1 MINRSAILLCS
12 LFAVA
17 LQSCHLNTQ
26 PAITSNQPAT
36 ATSTVVKSPID
47 KREYR
52 YVMLDNGLKV
62 LLISDPQAD
71 KSAAAMDVSAGAF
84 HAPRDRAGLLHFL
97 EHMLF
102 LGTEKYPDAGEYNEY
117 LKKNGGGSNAYT
129 AEEDTNYFFD
139 VKNEAFDGALDRFA
153 QFFIAPTLDPQFVER
168 EKNAVDSEYSLK
180 IKDENRRIREVN
192 RQTINPAH
200 PYSLFSVGN
209 LATLADRE
217 NSKVYNELLKVY
229 QQHYSANRMA
239 LVVLSNISLD
249 ELEKS
254 VNNKF
259 AAIKNNGAAKP
270 QINVPFLSE
279 NELATQVNI
288 VPLRDIRTVDLT
300 FPITDTQ
307 QFIDKKPMQ
316 LISALL
322 GSQAKH
328 SLYAQLKEQGL
339 IESLSTYTENTD
351 AMDVFN
357 ISIEL
362 TENGLTQIN
371 SVIEEVFAYLD
382 LIKQHGVTQSYY
394 DELKKIA
401 DLDFTFQE
409 ASGPTTTV
417 YTLAPVLQHT
427 APADLLNI
435 DYQYRQFDPT
445 LIKQYLAELNPNN
458 MQMTIVAQGLYT
470 DKTEPLY
477 DVSYSVQ
484 KIAESQ
490 LQQWR
495 QAKAQAGQT
504 LPELNPFIAQDITLK
519 PAVEQNTPSLIID
532 NVGLTVWHY
541 QDTSFAQP
549 KADVYV
555 RIASPLA
562 GDTAKHR
569 AMLTLAN
576 RLIDDSLKSYGYN
589 ARRAGL
595 DYRLSDSDRG
605 LRFTVMGYNDK
616 QPRLI
621 DAISTTING
630 FDVSQ
635 AQFDQQKT
643 SLLRD
648 WQNAALARP
657 ISQVFAKRNRSFG
670 SDPYSDKQKTDALQ
684 SVTLSELTNYL
695 QTFLAKVN
703 LQVLVHGNVTAA
715 EAQGL
720 SAKLHTAFLNYDNAI
735 AAVKPVVRSLAKG
748 ETTVVEMDINNQ
760 DSAIVMTYPSEP
772 SMLGLRD
779 TRMLAQILSAAFFN
793 DIRTTQQ
800 LGYVAAAFANE
811 IRDVPTLNFYI
822 QSSKVGPVELQ
833 RRVASFIDSQ
843 YQALQAM
850 TAEEFAEHKAGL
862 LSDINSK
869 DKNLPERS
877 ARLWGE
883 LDDGLTEFD
892 KREQLTLAINAMSK
906 EQLQNAYSHLLIGPD
921 SRRLISRNFGL
932 AHRDSDY
939 QQALQDQT
947 VCRAE
952 QCW

>member
-435 DYQYRQFDPT
+435 DYQYRQF
-445 LIKQYLAELNPNN
+445 
-458 MQMTIVAQGLYT
+458 
-470 DKTEPLY
+470 
-477 DVSYSVQ
+477 
-484 KIAESQ
+484 
-490 LQQWR
+490 
-495 QAKAQAGQT
+495 
-504 LPELNPFIAQDITLK
+504 
-519 PAVEQNTPSLIID
+519 
-532 NVGLTVWHY
+532 
-541 QDTSFAQP
+541 
-549 KADVYV
+549 
-555 RIASPLA
+555 
-562 GDTAKHR
+562 
-569 AMLTLAN
+569 
-576 RLIDDSLKSYGYN
+576 
-589 ARRAGL
+589 
-595 DYRLSDSDRG
+595 
-605 LRFTVMGYNDK
+605 
-616 QPRLI
+616 
-621 DAISTTING
+621 
-630 FDVSQ
+630 
-635 AQFDQQKT
+635 
-643 SLLRD
+643 
-648 WQNAALARP
+648 
-657 ISQVFAKRNRSFG
+657 
-670 SDPYSDKQKTDALQ
+670 
-684 SVTLSELTNYL
+684 
-695 QTFLAKVN
+695 
-703 LQVLVHGNVTAA
+703 
-715 EAQGL
+715 
-720 SAKLHTAFLNYDNAI
+720 
-735 AAVKPVVRSLAKG
+735 
-748 ETTVVEMDINNQ
+748 
-760 DSAIVMTYPSEP
+760 
-772 SMLGLRD
+772 
-779 TRMLAQILSAAFFN
+779 
-793 DIRTTQQ
+793 
-800 LGYVAAAFANE
+800 
-811 IRDVPTLNFYI
+811 
-822 QSSKVGPVELQ
+822 
-833 RRVASFIDSQ
+833 
-843 YQALQAM
+843 
-850 TAEEFAEHKAGL
+850 
-862 LSDINSK
+862 
-869 DKNLPERS
+869 
-877 ARLWGE
+877 
-883 LDDGLTEFD
+883 
-892 KREQLTLAINAMSK
+892 
-906 EQLQNAYSHLLIGPD
+906 
-921 SRRLISRNFGL
+921 
-932 AHRDSDY
+932 
-939 QQALQDQT
+939 
-947 VCRAE
+947 
-952 QCW
+952 